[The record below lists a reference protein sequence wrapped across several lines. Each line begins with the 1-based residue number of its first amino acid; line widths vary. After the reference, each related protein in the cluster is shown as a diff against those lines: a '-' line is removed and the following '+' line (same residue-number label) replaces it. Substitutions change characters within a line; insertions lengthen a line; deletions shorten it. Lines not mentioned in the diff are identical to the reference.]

1 MIFEMSTP
9 GYHLRTSGVRH
20 RITPSDWSGPAVAR
34 AVHEAL
40 DIARTCSSDATTADG
55 APLVVGA
62 IPFDTSTPAVLY
74 VPERAQWRDP
84 TTATTADQTIRPTP
98 ADAPES
104 FPPPD
109 SPAYR
114 RAVGQAVY
122 EINVGH
128 LDKVVLARR
137 MTVEH
142 AHPVDR
148 DALFAHLAA
157 DNPQAFT
164 YRVDLPGSSTFLGA
178 SPELVLRCQ
187 DGVATSVP
195 LAGSAPRCPVT
206 APDHELINH
215 RRRRQLLH
223 SPKNLQEHSLVSRRV
238 AEVFRAHAAEVT
250 VPTGPGVVETPVIM
264 HLASTIT
271 GRLHEGISPVE
282 LAYAL
287 HPTPAVCGWPTQQ
300 AAALINELESSDRGM
315 YAGLVGWVDAE
326 GNSEWALALR
336 GGLVRDNG
344 ASGSTTTA
352 FAGAGIVA
360 GSDPDLEHAE
370 TDTKFRT
377 FTRAL
382 SRTLA
387 PTTI

>member
-238 AEVFRAHAAEVT
+238 AEGLPRPCRGGDGPHRPRGRGDPGDHASCLDDHR
-250 VPTGPGVVETPVIM
+250 PTARGHLPG
-264 HLASTIT
+264 
-271 GRLHEGISPVE
+271 G
-282 LAYAL
+282 
-287 HPTPAVCGWPTQQ
+287 
-300 AAALINELESSDRGM
+300 
-315 YAGLVGWVDAE
+315 AGLCPAPDTGGVRVADAA
-326 GNSEWALALR
+326 GR
-336 GGLVRDNG
+336 GADQ
-344 ASGSTTTA
+344 
-352 FAGAGIVA
+352 
-360 GSDPDLEHAE
+360 
-370 TDTKFRT
+370 
-377 FTRAL
+377 
-382 SRTLA
+382 
-387 PTTI
+387 

>member
-9 GYHLRTSGVRH
+9 RYHLRTAGVH
-20 RITPSDWSGPAVAR
+20 HHVTPSDWTGPAVAK

-40 DIARTCSSDATTADG
+40 DVARTCSSDATTADG

-74 VPERAQWRDP
+74 VPERAQWQDP
-84 TTATTADQTIRPTP
+84 FTADQTTQPTP
-98 ADAPES
+98 ADTPEA

-109 SPAYR
+109 SPDYR

-122 EINVGH
+122 EINAGH

-142 AHPVDR
+142 AHPVDC

-178 SPELVLRCQ
+178 SPELVLRCRN
-187 DGVATSVP
+187 GVATSTP

-206 APDHELINH
+206 TPDHELINH
-215 RRRRQLLH
+215 RRRNGLLN

-238 AEVFRAHAAEVT
+238 AEVFRAHASEVT
-250 VPTGPGVVETPVIM
+250 VPTGPEVVETPVIM

-271 GRLHEGISPVE
+271 GRLHERISPVE

-287 HPTPAVCGWPTQQ
+287 HPTPAVCGWPTEK
-300 AAALINELESSDRGM
+300 AAALIRELEGADRGM

-336 GGLVRDNG
+336 GGLVRGTG

-387 PTTI
+387 PTTV